1 MNGRRSLQI
10 SAIGFETHH
19 PEVQFRSSY
28 LAWLGFFVY
37 LGAFGESKIGKS
49 RLFVSIARDASRRFH
64 SMRLPGSKTFYINFK
79 SMAKYDESSITSLE
93 WHEHIRR
100 RPGMYVGSLGHGNS
114 KDDGLYVLVKEVI
127 DNAIDEHL
135 MGHGKVID
143 ITLEDNRVAVRD
155 YGRGIPLGKIVE
167 CVAKMNTG
175 GKYDSDA
182 FQKSVGLNGVGTKA
196 VNALSST
203 FVVQA
208 FRDHKTKRVEFSRA
222 QLLSESRQEKTH
234 EPDGTLFYFEP
245 DQEIFGQYKFKHEY
259 IEEQL
264 WNYAY
269 LNTGLTIQFNGKKFK
284 SKEGL
289 KDLLT
294 EKLSADEL
302 YPIVHLKGDDI
313 EVAFTHVDQYG
324 EEYYS
329 FVNGQYTTQGGT
341 HQAAFREAFVK
352 VIREFYKK
360 NFEPADVRQSIT
372 AAIAVRVQEPVFDSQ
387 TKTKLG
393 SEKMAPDG
401 LSMRAFVG
409 NFIKSSVDN
418 YLHRNPDVAEALH
431 KKILQTE
438 RERKDL
444 KGVQQKAREM
454 AKKAKVHNKKL
465 RDCKVHFD
473 SKAKNR
479 DESSIFITEGDSA
492 AGSITSSRN
501 PETQAVFG
509 LKGKPFNCFG
519 QSKAVVYKNE
529 ELNLLQH
536 ALNIEDGLDGL
547 RYNKVIMATDAD
559 VDGAHI
565 RLLLLT
571 FFLQFFPDLV
581 KQGHLYV
588 LETPLFRVRNKRATI
603 YCYDEAEKNAALQ
616 KLKGTPEVTRF
627 KGLGEVSANEFET
640 FIGKDMRLEP
650 VILPKFEHSQQK
662 QADPQNPANGHFD
675 SLHDMLEFY
684 MGTNTPQRQEFVLA
698 NLKTDVDSA
707 EV

>member
-1 MNGRRSLQI
+1 
-10 SAIGFETHH
+10 
-19 PEVQFRSSY
+19 
-28 LAWLGFFVY
+28 
-37 LGAFGESKIGKS
+37 
-49 RLFVSIARDASRRFH
+49 
-64 SMRLPGSKTFYINFK
+64 
-79 SMAKYDESSITSLE
+79 
-93 WHEHIRR
+93 
-100 RPGMYVGSLGHGNS
+100 MYVGSLGHGNS
-114 KDDGLYVLVKEVI
+114 KDDGLYVLLKEVI

-135 MGHGKVID
+135 MGYGKVID
-143 ITLEDNRVAVRD
+143 ITLDANQITIRD

-175 GKYDSDA
+175 GKYDSAA

-196 VNALSST
+196 VNALSSH

-208 FRDHKTKRVEFSRA
+208 FRDNKTKRVEFSRA
-222 QLLSESRQEKTH
+222 QLLRESRQEKTQ
-234 EPDGTLFYFEP
+234 EPNGTVFHFEP
-245 DQEIFGQYKFKHEY
+245 DQEIFGEFNFKHEY

-269 LNTGLTIQFNGKKFK
+269 LNTGLTINFNGKKFK

-289 KDLLT
+289 KDLLA
-294 EKLSADEL
+294 EKLSADAL
-302 YPIVHLKGDDI
+302 YPIAHLQGDDI
-313 EVAFTHVDQYG
+313 EIAFTHVDQYG

-360 NFEPADVRQSIT
+360 NFDAADIRQSIT
-372 AAIAVRVQEPVFDSQ
+372 AAVAVRVQEPVFDSQ

-393 SEKMAPDG
+393 SEKIAPNG
-401 LSMRAFVG
+401 MSMRAFVG

-418 YLHRNPDVAEALH
+418 YLHRNPDAAEALH

-444 KGVQQKAREM
+444 KGIQQKAREM

-465 RDCKVHFD
+465 RDCKVHYD

-479 DESSIFITEGDSA
+479 EQSSIFITEGDSA

-571 FFLQFFPDLV
+571 FFLQFFPELV
-581 KQGHLYV
+581 KQGHLYI
-588 LETPLFRVRNKRATI
+588 LETPLFRVRNKRHTI
-603 YCYDEAEKNAALQ
+603 YCYNAAEKDAAIA

-627 KGLGEVSANEFET
+627 KGLGEVSANEFEQ
-640 FIGKDMRLEP
+640 FIGKDIRLEP
-650 VILPKFEHSQQK
+650 VKLPKFDHSMHNS
-662 QADPQNPANGHFD
+662 PSEQNAAYGHFD

-684 MGTNTPQRQEFVLA
+684 MGSNTPERQAFVLD